1 MIRFS
6 SILPKGRKLVWLCI
20 LIPVLLVGFFF
31 LANFLKINLVVDLAS
46 VLWAL
51 GVLAGLGILYVGVR
65 YLAQPK
71 QTCSIGFSVKLLQ
84 PTMPLIGRYSFR
96 LEVFY
101 ELEEKGERARI
112 DQGTIE
118 MRFRKKDHP
127 EMLAWCCSQISEQM
141 EKHAEM
147 AAERY
152 PAARIVVPPQPT
164 PRVLVADIGEGE
176 WNAAQI
182 RAAGS

>member
-1 MIRFS
+1 MIRLS
-6 SILPKGRKLVWLCI
+6 SILPRGRKLIWLCI
-20 LIPVLLVGFFF
+20 LVPVALVGLFF
-31 LANFLKINLVVDLAS
+31 LANFLKINLVVDMAS

-51 GVLAGLGILYVGVR
+51 GALGGLGILYVVVR
-65 YLAQPK
+65 HLAQPK

-84 PTMPLIGRYSFR
+84 PSMPLIGRYSFR

-141 EKHAEM
+141 EKHAQM

-152 PAARIVVPPQPT
+152 PSARILLPPQPT
-164 PRVLVADIGEGE
+164 PKVLVADIGEEGLVD
-176 WNAAQI
+176 AQV
-182 RAAGS
+182 RASGS